1 MRPRTALLV
10 VDPQNDFCD
19 LPPAWCP
26 NDPAVGEPHRPA
38 LPVAGAHADMQRLGR
53 FIETTADRL
62 DAVTVTLDSHHRV
75 GIERPAFW
83 TRDDGQPVAAFTQ
96 ITAADV
102 RAGHYAPKDPT
113 LAARVLDYLDAL
125 EAAGRYRLMV
135 WPAHC
140 EIGTWGHNVHADVA
154 RACGIWEEGRL
165 GAVEYIIKGTNP
177 MTEHYSAIMAEV
189 PNDDPTTCAN
199 ERLLARMLDCDRLI
213 VAGEASSHC
222 VRATTEHIMQLGAG
236 RLPQLVL
243 LSDCMSPVAGFD
255 AACQAFFDAMRA
267 SGARVDAAATVAA
280 ELQ

>member
-19 LPPAWCP
+19 LPAHWCP
-26 NDPAVGEPHRPA
+26 IDPAVGEPHRPA
-38 LPVAGAHADMQRLGR
+38 LPVGGAHADMQRLGR
-53 FIETTADRL
+53 FIETAADRL

-83 TRDDGQPVAAFTQ
+83 VRDDGQRVAAFTQ
-96 ITAADV
+96 IAAADV
-102 RAGHYAPKDPT
+102 RAGRFAPKDAT
-113 LAARVLDYLDAL
+113 LVARVLAYVDAL

-154 RACGIWEEGRL
+154 NACAVWEERRL
-165 GAVEYIIKGTNP
+165 RAVEYVIKGTNP
-177 MTEHYSAIMAEV
+177 MTEHYSAVMAEV
-189 PNDDPTTCAN
+189 PNDDPATCAN
-199 ERLLARMLDCDRLI
+199 ERLLASLLDCEQLLI
-213 VAGEASSHC
+213 AGEASSHC
-222 VRATTEHIMQLGAG
+222 VRATTEHLVQMGAR

-255 AACQAFFDAMRA
+255 AAQRVFFDAMRA
-267 SGARVDAAATVAA
+267 HGARIEMAAAVAA
-280 ELQ
+280 ELG